1 MAKKIGKGK
10 ALEELVKGSMD
21 YTMQLIRDAFRKAFP
36 YAENG
41 PSYYVNET
49 FADHVIVSSFDDAE
63 LKTDEYFMVSFT
75 RNGDEFTFA
84 ARMDWQVVELTYQP
98 QSAPSLAEAKKD
110 KKRSTRF
117 DERVDAVV
125 QLEEA
130 TEEGKGRRIKI
141 QGAMTANIINGNGRR
156 YPAHV
161 IESAVAELRSH
172 LNESAGQGRAVQ
184 VLGEAEHP
192 SDKGGRPNL
201 LETVVK
207 WQDVTFDG
215 ARVDVTGSILETSKG
230 KDILTLMEGGVMPG
244 VSLRGYGDG
253 KKKQDVFEVS
263 ELHITG
269 FDLVL
274 EPSFKNV
281 AEFAE
286 STNQNL
292 GDDEMLEELKKLLAE
307 HPELF
312 SKGMTEAQ
320 LEALGEKQL
329 TKLTES
335 MRNELGIGKDANILE
350 AVKLNADKARK
361 FDESQK
367 QNEVKAAIEEAT
379 KDLPF
384 GEKMNKVFVESFNG
398 QKFADAEAVKSYAEA
413 QRKQFGTLAAAGLL
427 AGIGFDEKTKKIQV
441 IGDVLESETGTPNFA
456 KVSFELT
463 ESLRKKELRPA
474 GDMRKRE
481 DRASIFTVQL
491 LEKFDKM
498 YQHKMLEE
506 TKQFNEAELS
516 TDLNIPYSISRA
528 VIAEAFP
535 NLVAANIFD
544 VGIMDQTPTR
554 LYYEA
559 FSGETGYE
567 VAVTD
572 EVETAGAEG
581 TWYDL
586 ANKNIT
592 PGTVVVTSNPAGTDY
607 VEGTDYVIDYE
618 LGKILPLTPGAIG
631 ANDVLVDYTYRATRK
646 GENAAIERAKTTLS
660 YQTIEAAADRLAT
673 YISDE
678 AIKFSR
684 SQIGWDA
691 VTRTM
696 SNLIREMRRDIDR
709 RLMEKALMAAL
720 SVTSNSGGTWDISD
734 SDEGD
739 LVAKLG
745 AAAVLVANRFYTPSF
760 VLASVTNA
768 ERLSNWTGFQR
779 DGFPNALL
787 QAAGFQNMIVKGMP
801 VFASPLFR
809 DSNFLVGARDLV
821 MHRVYSPLMV
831 KGPFATYSS
840 GQIVAAEQYYAEEY
854 NASLAPIGGKGAVVK
869 TQA

>member
-1 MAKKIGKGK
+1 
-10 ALEELVKGSMD
+10 
-21 YTMQLIRDAFRKAFP
+21 
-36 YAENG
+36 
-41 PSYYVNET
+41 
-49 FADHVIVSSFDDAE
+49 
-63 LKTDEYFMVSFT
+63 
-75 RNGDEFTFA
+75 
-84 ARMDWQVVELTYQP
+84 
-98 QSAPSLAEAKKD
+98 
-110 KKRSTRF
+110 
-117 DERVDAVV
+117 
-125 QLEEA
+125 
-130 TEEGKGRRIKI
+130 
-141 QGAMTANIINGNGRR
+141 
-156 YPAHV
+156 
-161 IESAVAELRSH
+161 
-172 LNESAGQGRAVQ
+172 
-184 VLGEAEHP
+184 
-192 SDKGGRPNL
+192 
-201 LETVVK
+201 
-207 WQDVTFDG
+207 
-215 ARVDVTGSILETSKG
+215 
-230 KDILTLMEGGVMPG
+230 
-244 VSLRGYGDG
+244 
-253 KKKQDVFEVS
+253 
-263 ELHITG
+263 
-269 FDLVL
+269 
-274 EPSFKNV
+274 
-281 AEFAE
+281 
-286 STNQNL
+286 
-292 GDDEMLEELKKLLAE
+292 
-307 HPELF
+307 
-312 SKGMTEAQ
+312 
-320 LEALGEKQL
+320 
-329 TKLTES
+329 
-335 MRNELGIGKDANILE
+335 
-350 AVKLNADKARK
+350 
-361 FDESQK
+361 
-367 QNEVKAAIEEAT
+367 
-379 KDLPF
+379 
-384 GEKMNKVFVESFNG
+384 
-398 QKFADAEAVKSYAEA
+398 
-413 QRKQFGTLAAAGLL
+413 
-427 AGIGFDEKTKKIQV
+427 
-441 IGDVLESETGTPNFA
+441 
-456 KVSFELT
+456 
-463 ESLRKKELRPA
+463 LRPA

-498 YQHKMLEE
+498 YQRQLLEE